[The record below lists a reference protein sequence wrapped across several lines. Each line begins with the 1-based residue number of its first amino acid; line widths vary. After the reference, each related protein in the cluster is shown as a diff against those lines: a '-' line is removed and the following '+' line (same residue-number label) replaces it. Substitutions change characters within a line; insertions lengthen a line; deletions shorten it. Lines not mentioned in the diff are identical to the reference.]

1 VAKKIRIVLTLQLP
15 AGKAT
20 PAPPV
25 GTALGPHG
33 INIVEFTKSYNEK
46 TADKTGQIIPA
57 QITIFEDRSFSFIL
71 KTPPAADLLRKAAG
85 VEKGSQTPKRE
96 NVGRVTRDQLRE
108 IATIKM
114 SDLNANDVEAAAKQ
128 IEGTARSMGI
138 EVIG

>member
-1 VAKKIRIVLTLQLP
+1 LAKKIRIVLTLQLP

-46 TADKTGQIIPA
+46 TADKSGQVIPA
-57 QITIFEDRSFSFIL
+57 QITIYEDRSFTFVL

-85 VEKGSQTPKRE
+85 IEKGAPTAGRE
-96 NVGRVTRDQLRE
+96 MVGRVTRDQLRE

-114 SDLNANDVEAAAKQ
+114 TDLNANDVEAAARQ

-138 EVIG
+138 EVVG

>member
-1 VAKKIRIVLTLQLP
+1 LAKKIRIVLTLQLP

-57 QITIFEDRSFSFIL
+57 QITIYEDRSFSFIL

-85 VEKGSQTPKRE
+85 IEKGSGTTGRDSA
-96 NVGRVTRDQLRE
+96 GRVTKDQVRE

-114 SDLNANDVEAAAKQ
+114 TDLNANDLEAAARQ

-138 EVIG
+138 EVVG